1 MATAHS
7 NRCVQYFARS
17 FDRTRLLVVF
27 VALLFLLEDVEVDA
41 RSDDDDEELLAQLR
55 RLVDPPSSSIG
66 RQGLTGN
73 RFMGTV
79 VVNKFASERSL
90 RRPPI
95 PVKFLYSNDKQLT
108 EDDPRM
114 STRGPEGSFRLAWE
128 EGSVLIGR
136 WYLLLIVGL
145 SSAVLLA
152 FVLVVWF
159 MAQMS
164 SSEKKSSGDGGS
176 EEAAEPSQWICHPVI
191 RPTLTEQCEGLAS
204 KEQQPCTSSQSVV
217 SEASPEMKLPSLNK
231 SKLKGLLERRGSSA
245 SLTIDLGHQENITVT
260 PTRECTTEEYLL
272 SVSNVLTRQQLRS
285 CLRDVR
291 AIHREFWDLPL
302 NHPDQIHVPGSWAK
316 NRYRTVI
323 PNESSR
329 VRLNPTIVSPDNLAG
344 YINANYIRGY
354 DGEEKSFIATQGP
367 MTNTVNDMWEM
378 AWTERAPVIVMIT
391 KLFEKSRS
399 KCEAYLPTEINV
411 PVAYNEI
418 TVTITSLQNKD
429 GYTIRNIHLQKGEE
443 IRKLV
448 HFWFDSWPD
457 HKTPANAHS
466 LLSLAK
472 EVEIARFQGVPQRRP
487 SAVWLSSPH
496 SVKEASSPVLS
507 SAELNPEPSVSGSVS
522 PSPSPYL
529 TAHPI
534 SFEGPSYHPRT
545 SSISYESSPSKKR
558 TRQSADY
565 EKEQKEEKGFFRSP
579 FPAEGIMFRF
589 GSPRPE
595 GTPQS
600 EVSRDDSSAFD
611 FDIPQEDPLS
621 KNSDVLWK
629 LEKLSTNSTASYD
642 TAQSPGWSFDKSCKL
657 SVDCQNCTA
666 ESPLTGSDRSPFR
679 TNSSFDSPALSSSG
693 SKRCQT
699 QSSGESSVWTADED
713 SPVEA
718 GTSPRVQGPISPA
731 LLSPRWLESNKGKPA
746 GPVIVHCSAG
756 IGRTGCFIAIC
767 IGVNQLLS
775 ENCVDILGMVCRMRY
790 DRGGMVQTAEQYEF
804 IHRALAMF
812 ERSLPDQS
820 GE

>member
-1 MATAHS
+1 
-7 NRCVQYFARS
+7 
-17 FDRTRLLVVF
+17 
-27 VALLFLLEDVEVDA
+27 
-41 RSDDDDEELLAQLR
+41 
-55 RLVDPPSSSIG
+55 
-66 RQGLTGN
+66 
-73 RFMGTV
+73 MGA
-79 VVNKFASERSL
+79 N
-90 RRPPI
+90 
-95 PVKFLYSNDKQLT
+95 VKFTSSDPYPILYPVDNQFA

-114 STRGPEGSFRLAWE
+114 SIRGPDGSLRLAWE

-145 SSAVLLA
+145 ASVVLLA
-152 FVLVVWF
+152 FVLFVWL

-164 SSEKKSSGDGGS
+164 SSEKKSGGDGGG
-176 EEAAEPSQWICHPVI
+176 EEAAEPSQWICHPVL
-191 RPTLTEQCEGLAS
+191 RPTLTEQCEGMPP
-204 KEQQPCTSSQSVV
+204 EEHPPCTSTHSLV
-217 SEASPEMKLPSLNK
+217 SEVSPEIKPPPLNK
-231 SKLKGLLERRGSSA
+231 AKLKGLLERRGSSA
-245 SLTIDLGHQENITVT
+245 SLTIDLVHQESITVT
-260 PTRECTTEEYLL
+260 PTRECTAEEYLL
-272 SVSNVLTRQQLRS
+272 SVGNTLTRQQLRS

-302 NHPDQIHVPGSWAK
+302 NHPDKIHVPGSWAK

-323 PNESSR
+323 PNEPSR
-329 VRLNPTIVSPDNLAG
+329 VHLKPELTSPDNLAG

-354 DGEEKSFIATQGP
+354 NGEDKSFIATQGP

-399 KCEAYLPTEINV
+399 KCEAYLPSDVGV
-411 PVAYNEI
+411 PIVYNDV
-418 TVTITSLQNKD
+418 TVTITSVQNKD
-429 GYTIRNIHLQKGEE
+429 GYTIRNISLQKGSES
-443 IRKLV
+443 RKLV

-487 SAVWLSSPH
+487 SAVWLSSPP
-496 SVKEASSPVLS
+496 SVKDSSSPVLS
-507 SAELNPEPSVSGSVS
+507 FGTLELKPDASGSVS
-522 PSPSPYL
+522 PLLSPYSASQAINIEI
-529 TAHPI
+529 TRDHAR
-534 SFEGPSYHPRT
+534 S

-579 FPAEGIMFRF
+579 FPAEGIMFKF
-589 GSPRPE
+589 GSPKPE
-595 GTPQS
+595 GTPYS
-600 EVSRDDSSAFD
+600 DASKDDSSAFD
-611 FDIPQEDPLS
+611 FDIAPEDPLS

-642 TAQSPGWSFDKSCKL
+642 TAHSPGWSFDKSCKL
-657 SVDCQNCTA
+657 SVDSPNWTV

-699 QSSGESSVWTADED
+699 QSSGESSIWTASED
-713 SPVEA
+713 SPIE
-718 GTSPRVQGPISPA
+718 GTSPRMPGPVSPA
-731 LLSPRWLESNKGKPA
+731 LLSPRWLESTKGTPA

-775 ENCVDILGMVCRMRY
+775 ENCVDILGTVCKMRY

-804 IHRALAMF
+804 IHRALALF